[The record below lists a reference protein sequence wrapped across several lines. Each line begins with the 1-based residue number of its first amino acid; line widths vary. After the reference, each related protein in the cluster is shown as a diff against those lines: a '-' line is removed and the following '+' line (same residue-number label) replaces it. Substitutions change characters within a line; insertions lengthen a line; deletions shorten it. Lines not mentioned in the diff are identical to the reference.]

1 MRFKWTSARKQH
13 RGLFKRDAQSR
24 VPDVACERDRVK
36 ALASRSVPRS
46 CRLYDIGTF
55 RDSNFRQWNTPV
67 LAGVVGNRANKR
79 PFSGL
84 NCHKGRSMPNFGFHI
99 RHGNHSSDHNV
110 DLPDMRAAHEEAT
123 MIFGDMARDVAAQL
137 YETPE
142 WRMDV
147 SDESGKSLFRLRL
160 LTEPLE

>member
-1 MRFKWTSARKQH
+1 MMIKQPA
-13 RGLFKRDAQSR
+13 LAPSPQSR
-24 VPDVACERDRVK
+24 PAPTVR
-36 ALASRSVPRS
+36 ALPPELAVQRGPFWMPIRGPNPTPI
-46 CRLYDIGTF
+46 DILA
-55 RDSNFRQWNTPV
+55 FRQWNTPV
-67 LAGVVGNRANKR
+67 LVSGESTRNRR
-79 PFSGL
+79 LFSGL
-84 NCHKGRSMPNFGFHI
+84 NCFGATGGRSMPNFGFHI

-110 DLPDMRAAHEEAT
+110 DLPDMRAAHNEAT